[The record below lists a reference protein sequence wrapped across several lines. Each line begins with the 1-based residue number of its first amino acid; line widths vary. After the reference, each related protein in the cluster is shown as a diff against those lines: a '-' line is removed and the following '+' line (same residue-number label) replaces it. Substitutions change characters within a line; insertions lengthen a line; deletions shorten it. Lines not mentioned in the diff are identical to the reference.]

1 MSYNQFVPQP
11 KPSRTGLWIVLGGVG
26 LLAFVGIVV
35 VVAIVS
41 TTILG
46 GVLSRAASP
55 HFSAADASAVLLTSK
70 QSQAFGTWSEPQTSS
85 ADVAEAQSELTS
97 AWKKDSPAPSSLPCE
112 FAYSLYPVT
121 NLETGAQ
128 ESQPVE
134 LNDQF
139 LSVDTDSTFSQST
152 RVFASTGEATAY
164 ITDMRQLINGCTSYS
179 TSSWSATV
187 APLPLTSVSLTH
199 AGWVE
204 TGTGD
209 NAGGYY
215 FAADV
220 QRGNVVTR
228 VVAQAGSDDHG
239 LLNRSLFTD
248 VVTAAASNLQ
258 ALKPGSGGSGGGSGG
273 NSGDGSTSA

>member
-1 MSYNQFVPQP
+1 MSYNQFAPQP
-11 KPSRTGLWIVLGGVG
+11 KPSRTGLWIVLGSVG
-26 LLAFVGIVV
+26 LLAFVGLVV
-35 VVAIVS
+35 VVVIVS

-46 GVLSRAASP
+46 AVLSRAASP
-55 HFSAADASAVLLTSK
+55 QFSAADASTVLLTST
-70 QSQAFGTWSEPQTSS
+70 QSRAFGEWSEPQTSNV
-85 ADVAEAQSELTS
+85 DVAEAQSELAS
-97 AWKKDSPAPSSLPCE
+97 GWKSDSPSPSSLPCE

-121 NLETGAQ
+121 NLESGAQ
-128 ESQPVE
+128 ETQPVL

-152 RVFASTGEATAY
+152 RVFASTAEAAAY
-164 ITDMRQLINGCTSYS
+164 ITEMRQLIDGCTSYS

-187 APLPLTSVSLTH
+187 APLPLDSISLNH

-215 FAADV
+215 FASDI

-228 VVAQAGSDDHG
+228 VLAQAGSNDHG
-239 LLNRSLFTD
+239 MLNRSLFTA
-248 VVTAAASNLQ
+248 VVTTAASNLQ
-258 ALKPGSGGSGGGSGG
+258 ALRPGSGGGSGG
-273 NSGDGSTSA
+273 GSSNSSGTSA